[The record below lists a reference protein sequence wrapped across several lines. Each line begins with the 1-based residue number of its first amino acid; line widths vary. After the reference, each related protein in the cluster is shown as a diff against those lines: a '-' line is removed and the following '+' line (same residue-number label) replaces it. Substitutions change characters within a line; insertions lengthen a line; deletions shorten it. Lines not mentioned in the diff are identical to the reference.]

1 MNRSRVVIWVGL
13 AVFLGVYFGSPFLTL
28 HEMRS
33 AAEHKDAAAL
43 SAHIDF
49 PALKESA
56 KHAVDAKIARK
67 LAAKQG
73 KNNGAFWAGVL
84 ISSLARD
91 AIDKLVTPEGVAG
104 LLGAGDGE
112 AEDAARGA
120 RHKRSPPEFGF
131 AYEGLDVFLVEVRQV
146 GLPGDGVTL
155 VMRRSGLVEW
165 KLVGV
170 RL

>member
-1 MNRSRVVIWVGL
+1 V
-13 AVFLGVYFGSPFLTL
+13 AYFGSPFLTL
-28 HEMRS
+28 HEMRR
-33 AAEHKDAAAL
+33 AAERKDAAAL
-43 SAHIDF
+43 SAHIEF
-49 PALKESA
+49 PALRGSA
-56 KHAVDAKIARK
+56 NHAVDAKIARK
-67 LAAKQG
+67 LAAKQR
-73 KNNGAFWAGVL
+73 KNGAAFWAGVL
-84 ISSLARD
+84 VSSLARD

-104 LLGAGDGE
+104 LLGAGAGE

-131 AYEGLDVFLVEVRQV
+131 AYEGLDVFLVDIRQV

-155 VMRRSGLVEW
+155 VMRRGGLVEW